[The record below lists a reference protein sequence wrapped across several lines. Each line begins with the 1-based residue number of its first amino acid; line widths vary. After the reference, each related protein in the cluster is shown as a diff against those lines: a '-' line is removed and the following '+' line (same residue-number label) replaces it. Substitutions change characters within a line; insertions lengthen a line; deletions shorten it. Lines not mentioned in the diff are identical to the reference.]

1 MFNTVVTKKISRW
14 RLRELRMSKRE
25 LNNEVTV
32 FLDGLMHPRREE
44 IEYLRKI
51 ILDTESGLDEGIKW
65 NGPNYSKN
73 GEDRITMRIN
83 RPETLQ
89 IILHRGAKVK
99 EQPEERLLSG
109 KYDILVWKENDRAV
123 ATLKNLEEIL
133 KNSTLLKEIVTKWI
147 EAAK

>member
-1 MFNTVVTKKISRW
+1 
-14 RLRELRMSKRE
+14 MSKIN

-44 IEYLRKI
+44 IECLRNI
-51 ILDTESGLDEGIKW
+51 ILGSDSGLDEGIKW

-83 RPETLQ
+83 PPKTLQ

-99 EQPEERLLSG
+99 AQPEERLLSG

-123 ATLKNLEEIL
+123 ATFENLEEIL
-133 KNSTLLKEIVTKWI
+133 GNSTLLKEIVAKWI

>member
-1 MFNTVVTKKISRW
+1 
-14 RLRELRMSKRE
+14 MSKIN

-44 IEYLRKI
+44 IECLRNI
-51 ILDTESGLDEGIKW
+51 ILGSDSGLDEGIKW

-83 RPETLQ
+83 PPKTLQ

-99 EQPEERLLSG
+99 AQPEERLLSG
-109 KYDILVWKENDRAV
+109 KYNILVWKENDRAV
-123 ATLKNLEEIL
+123 ATFKNLEEIL
-133 KNSTLLKEIVTKWI
+133 GNSTLLKEIVAKWI